1 MPDTYCATTVSLWT
15 VCSCIL
21 PKGAGE
27 RRMRSLL
34 YILAASAAAY
44 AIVSGVS
51 GYPIYAGLGVAVAM
65 TAWLVADIIAHRQ
78 RERMR
83 QARERVWA
91 RREAEQTTAAR
102 THEAGRAR

>member
-1 MPDTYCATTVSLWT
+1 
-15 VCSCIL
+15 
-21 PKGAGE
+21 
-27 RRMRSLL
+27 MRSLMF
-34 YILAASAAAY
+34 IITAFAAAY

-51 GYPIYAGLGVAVAM
+51 GFLISAGLGVAVAM
-65 TAWLVADIIAHRQ
+65 TAWLVADIIAYRQ

-91 RREAEQTTAAR
+91 RREREQTTVTR